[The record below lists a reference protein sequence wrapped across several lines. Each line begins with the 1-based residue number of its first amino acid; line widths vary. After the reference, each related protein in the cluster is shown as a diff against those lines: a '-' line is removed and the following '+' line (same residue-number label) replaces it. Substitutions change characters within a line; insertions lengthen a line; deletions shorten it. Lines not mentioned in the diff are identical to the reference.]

1 MFKNKKL
8 FIIGLA
14 RSGYSAAK
22 FLAKRGNEV
31 VLSESNVNQDEKVIK
46 ELEDLGVTVLLG
58 EQVEGLFNDNYDYLV
73 INPGI
78 NLNHIY
84 VKYAKKHNIP
94 VVNEVEIAYNLLP
107 NNIKLIAIT
116 GTNGKTT
123 TTTIVYEILKRA
135 NLPVHLAGNIGF
147 PLCDF
152 IDKIKENDIVVLETS
167 VQQLRAF
174 INFKPDIA
182 ILTNIFPA
190 HLDLVDT
197 FENYKMYKKMIFMN
211 QTKNQVA
218 ILNKDD
224 EEVMEITKDIK
235 PTRKYFSSNEKTD
248 IYLENDA
255 IYYNNE
261 KLIDTCDIKITGQHN
276 YENIMAAILAV
287 KEFNID
293 NKIIKEVLKEFAGV
307 EHRIEFVRRIN
318 DIAFYNDSKSTNIT
332 STQIALSS
340 FSKPT
345 ILILGGKE
353 RGQNFYDLKE
363 YVKNTKMIICYGETK
378 ERIKEFADTLGI
390 ECIVLETLEEVVKA
404 SYQLAEPDNIVLFS
418 PAAAS
423 LDQFKDFE
431 ERGTFFKEY
440 VERL

>member
-174 INFKPDIA
+174 INFKPDIVV
-182 ILTNIFPA
+182 LTNIFPA

>member
-152 IDKIKENDIVVLETS
+152 IDKIKENDIVVLEIS

-182 ILTNIFPA
+182 VLTNIFPA

>member
-182 ILTNIFPA
+182 VLTNIFPA